1 MIINIKIE
9 GNFKDIDEVI
19 LKMSELI
26 KEGYTTESIEQKNA
40 SFSIND
46 KTYDLEPAY
55 VITLH
60 NRLANWWMK
69 IGGIIFESNLSKW
82 KFLEQL
88 LI

>member
-26 KEGYTTESIEQKNA
+26 KEGYTTESIEQKD
-40 SFSIND
+40 FSISD
-46 KTYDLEPAY
+46 KTHNLEPAY

-60 NRLANWWMK
+60 NRLANW
-69 IGGIIFESNLSKW
+69 
-82 KFLEQL
+82 
-88 LI
+88 